1 MSQSGNGSPRP
12 LRKDAELNRQRI
24 LRAAAE
30 VFTARGLQASL
41 DDVARQ
47 AGVGV
52 GTVYRRFP
60 DKEALVEALFEER
73 IGELVGL
80 AEEALA
86 APDSWEGLA
95 WFLRKAAETLASDR
109 GLRQTLMFA
118 EYGRGRVDRGKAKM
132 QPVITRLVQRAQRDG
147 KLRADLM
154 PTDFP
159 FIEFMLTAAADYGS
173 AVKPGIWLRYLTLIL
188 DGLQPSRETVTPL
201 PVDALTPDQMVSVM
215 RGIPGTPPPSARP
228 GGPPAGTPPGP
239 PPAARGR

>member
-1 MSQSGNGSPRP
+1 MTVKERKLSDSGEERPRP

-30 VFTARGLQASL
+30 VFTTRGLQASL

-73 IGELVGL
+73 IAELVGL

-86 APDSWEGLA
+86 VPDSWEGVVQ
-95 WFLRKAAETLASDR
+95 FLRGAGAALASDR
-109 GLRQTLMFA
+109 GLRQILMFA
-118 EYGRGRVDRGKAKM
+118 DYGHNRVERGKAEM
-132 QPVITRLVQRAQRDG
+132 QPVITRLVERAQQDG
-147 KLRADLM
+147 KLRADVR

-159 FIEFMLTAAADYGS
+159 FIEFMLTAAAEY
-173 AVKPGIWLRYLTLIL
+173 AAPVKPDVWLRYLTLII

-201 PVDALTPDQMVSVM
+201 PLDALTPDQMLGVM
-215 RGIPGTPPPSARP
+215 RSIPPGTRAP
-228 GGPPAGTPPGP
+228 
-239 PPAARGR
+239 